1 MKLPPCGLYAITDYD
16 RLTHQ
21 EILDKTREILS
32 AGAVLLQFRNK
43 TGEYAQL
50 EKQAMDLKSLCVEFN
65 VPLIVNDNLTLART
79 IDADGLHIGKDDA
92 DLKEARD
99 QLGDQKIIGIS
110 CYNDIHRAHTADAKG
125 ADYIAFGSF
134 FRTSSKDNTVKADI
148 SILRQAS
155 LGLDLPVVAVG
166 GITTDNA
173 YTLVEAGADYLAVI
187 SGLYQAEN
195 CFRTAEQYIQIINKK
210 HNE

>member
-16 RLTHQ
+16 RLRHQ

-43 TGEYAQL
+43 TAENAQL
-50 EKQAMDLKSLCVEFN
+50 EKQAMDLKSLCAEFN

-92 DLKEARD
+92 DFKEARD

-110 CYNDIHRAHTADAKG
+110 CYNDIHRARTAVSEG

-148 SILRQAS
+148 SLLRRAS
-155 LGLDLPVVAVG
+155 LDLDLPVVAIG

-173 YTLVEAGADYLAVI
+173 HILVEAGADYLAVI

-195 CFRTAEQYIQIINKK
+195 CFGTAEQYIQIINKK
-210 HNE
+210 QNE